1 MSFRTIVITKESKL
15 SLRMNHLV
23 VKSETHTQ
31 VPIGEIS
38 CLIIENPNISITGH
52 LMNALTENKI
62 MTIVCGK
69 NHLPQTFLHAVYGH
83 HRQSRL
89 IEQQM
94 NWNPEYKA
102 RMWQLIIQKKIAYQ
116 KQILKHYFKTLD
128 VSMFDEYIQGILP
141 GDATNREG
149 HAAKVYFNII
159 FSNEI
164 TRDTEHVK
172 NAGLDYGYQI
182 LLAIFARTI
191 VSKGYLTE
199 IGIMH
204 RNEFNLY
211 NLASDLMEVMRPLID
226 YVVLDTIRD
235 SFEKE
240 EKRKIADILNKKIC
254 VNNKMYYLVNAI
266 EIYVESVFKYLST
279 GKEKHIKFP
288 NWKY

>member
-69 NHLPQTFLHAVYGH
+69 DHLPQTFLHAVYGH

-89 IEQQM
+89 IEYQM
-94 NWNPEYKA
+94 NWKTEYKECL
-102 RMWQLIIQKKIAYQ
+102 WQMIVQKKINHQ
-116 KQILKHYFKTLD
+116 KQVLQHYFRTLD
-128 VSMFDEYIQGILP
+128 LSMFDEYIQNTKT
-141 GDATNREG
+141 GDFTNREG
-149 HAAKVYFNII
+149 HAAKVYFNIV

-191 VSKGYLTE
+191 ISKGYLTE
-199 IGIMH
+199 IGIKH

-211 NLASDLMEVMRPLID
+211 NLASDLMEVIRPLID
-226 YVVLDTIRD
+226 YIVLNTITD
-235 SFEKE
+235 VFEKE

-279 GKEKHIKFP
+279 GNEKYIKFP
-288 NWKY
+288 SWKY

>member
-23 VKSETHTQ
+23 VKSETLTQ

-38 CLIIENPNISITGH
+38 CLIIENPNISMTGH
-52 LMNALTENKI
+52 LMNALSENKI

-69 NHLPQTFLHAVYGH
+69 DHLPQTFLHAVYGH

-94 NWNPEYKA
+94 NWNDEYKA
-102 RMWQLIIQKKIAYQ
+102 RMWQLIVQKKIEYQ
-116 KQILKHYFKTLD
+116 KQVLKHYFKNLD
-128 VSMFDEYIQGILP
+128 LAIFDEYIHDTRP
-141 GDATNREG
+141 GDNTNREG

-159 FSNEI
+159 FCNEI

-182 LLAIFARTI
+182 VLAIFARTI
-191 VSKGYLTE
+191 ISKGYLTE

-211 NLASDLMEVMRPLID
+211 NLASDLMEVIRPIVD
-226 YVVLDTIRD
+226 FTVLNTITNQ
-235 SFEKE
+235 FETN

-254 VNNKMYYLVNAI
+254 INNKMYYLVNAV

-279 GKEKHIKFP
+279 GNEKYIKFP
-288 NWKY
+288 SWKF